1 MRKSD
6 TNLITENIK
15 GFLLNF
21 PDILPSTLDE
31 NSGTATNSVYPLFPS
46 DIEEPPPK
54 KYPYTFPYFLY
65 PPKKIPYAL
74 ASHRP
79 SYDATIY
86 AYNISSHYAEFDE
99 MSTINNHNYNEH
111 EHLHKHNLHHTSS
124 TNANDYNNYKEHHS
138 TTSNNLH
145 HHSNN
150 KHESSNVT
158 GTGTSNN
165 FPYDHEWRREQYKIQ
180 RAKVGE
186 VYDTITTKNACF
198 FE

>member
-1 MRKSD
+1 
-6 TNLITENIK
+6 
-15 GFLLNF
+15 
-21 PDILPSTLDE
+21 
-31 NSGTATNSVYPLFPS
+31 
-46 DIEEPPPK
+46 
-54 KYPYTFPYFLY
+54 
-65 PPKKIPYAL
+65 
-74 ASHRP
+74 
-79 SYDATIY
+79 
-86 AYNISSHYAEFDE
+86 

-145 HHSNN
+145 HHYSNN

-158 GTGTSNN
+158 STITSGTSNN

-186 VYDTITTKNACF
+186 VYDTFTKKNACF
-198 FE
+198 FWLVYIEICMEILINISKASFQIFFVFVYLSKWRFYEIFVYFSELLLNNFHKILKRLCQLKSTGYFKKFAL

>member
-1 MRKSD
+1 
-6 TNLITENIK
+6 
-15 GFLLNF
+15 
-21 PDILPSTLDE
+21 
-31 NSGTATNSVYPLFPS
+31 
-46 DIEEPPPK
+46 
-54 KYPYTFPYFLY
+54 
-65 PPKKIPYAL
+65 
-74 ASHRP
+74 
-79 SYDATIY
+79 
-86 AYNISSHYAEFDE
+86 

-158 GTGTSNN
+158 GTSNN

-186 VYDTITTKNACF
+186 VFDTINNKKCMLF
-198 FE
+198 